1 MKPERLIPAPPISP
15 GDVLRKY
22 IFSNKG
28 VTQDSLAAAMQ
39 VSRFSINQIVTG
51 KRSITAEMALKLA
64 RVTSTTAEFWL
75 NLQIDIDLYRARL
88 KLSEEILKLPV
99 LRPTKTD
106 DELFIYGTEDDGSRS
121 LHGEKSS

>member
-15 GDVLRKY
+15 GDVLRKF

-28 VTQDSLAAAMQ
+28 ITQDSLAAAMQ

-64 RVTSTTAEFWL
+64 RVTSTTAESWL
-75 NLQIDIDLYRARL
+75 NLQIDVDLYRAKL
-88 KLSEEILKLPV
+88 KLSEEILKLPI
-99 LRPTKTD
+99 LRPPKTD
-106 DELFIYGTEDDGSRS
+106 EELFVYGDEDGASVS
-121 LHGEKSS
+121 E

>member
-22 IFSNKG
+22 ILSNKD
-28 VTQDSLAAAMQ
+28 VTQDSLATAMQ

-75 NLQIDIDLYRARL
+75 NLQLDMDLYRARL
-88 KLSEEILKLPV
+88 KLSEELPRLPV
-99 LRPTKTD
+99 LRPPKTE
-106 DELFIYGTEDDGSRS
+106 DELFVYVPDEDGTMSARN
-121 LHGEKSS
+121 GESS

>member
-22 IFSNKG
+22 ILSNKG
-28 VTQDSLAAAMQ
+28 VTQDSLASAMQ

-75 NLQIDIDLYRARL
+75 NLQLDMDLYRARL
-88 KLSEEILKLPV
+88 KLSEELTRLPV
-99 LRPTKTD
+99 LRPPKTE
-106 DELFIYGTEDDGSRS
+106 DELFVYVPDEDGTMSARK
-121 LHGEKSS
+121 GESS